1 MEKPNENQKTIVV
14 VNNTSNS
21 LGIASTVFGFIS
33 IFIFSPIFVPLALL
47 LGIIAII
54 KKQILWGVIGIVF
67 AIIGFVTSPILM
79 SMLGLAGAA
88 SVGAAVS
95 PSGGM

>member
-1 MEKPNENQKTIVV
+1 MEKPNENQQTIVV

-79 SMLGLAGAA
+79 SILGLAGAA
-88 SVGAAVS
+88 SVGAAVA
-95 PSGGM
+95 PSGGI

>member
-1 MEKPNENQKTIVV
+1 MEKPNENQQTIVV

-47 LGIIAII
+47 LGIIAVI

-67 AIIGFVTSPILM
+67 SIIGFVTSPILM
-79 SMLGLAGAA
+79 SMLGLAGTAGA
-88 SVGAAVS
+88 GAALQS
-95 PSGGM
+95 AGGM